1 MYSYTQEMYS
11 LYNNIEKVN
20 SINEFITNVVTDNR
34 CQQSITKLRETNKQ
48 IDRTSIGDFI
58 KWIYH
63 DIVKEEFDVA
73 KASNIDL
80 NKIGGEVAKAAK
92 TWFFKNEDS
101 FDQ

>member
-1 MYSYTQEMYS
+1 MKNVEAVK
-11 LYNNIEKVN
+11 NIQ
-20 SINEFITNVVTDNR
+20 EFISNVVTENR
-34 CQQSITKLRETNKQ
+34 CQQSITKLRETNKPV
-48 IDRTSIGDFI
+48 DRTSIGDFI

-63 DIVKEEFDVA
+63 DIVKEESDVA

-101 FDQ
+101 F